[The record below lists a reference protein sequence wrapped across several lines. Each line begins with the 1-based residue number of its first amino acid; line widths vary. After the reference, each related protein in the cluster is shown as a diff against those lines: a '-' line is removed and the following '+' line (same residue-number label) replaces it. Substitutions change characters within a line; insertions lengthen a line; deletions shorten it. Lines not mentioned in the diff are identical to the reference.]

1 MCTQVCSFSG
11 WRGRIPGRSSV
22 VLKKKCFM
30 LCLQGAHFVQL
41 CCQRNIPLLF
51 LQNITGE
58 EKFFC
63 SYVQN
68 CPVLCGSCVNV
79 ERIHEYGVVWDHRM
93 SSEWSSFQILCIANF
108 QMTSLDSCPP
118 LNQGAA
124 WCALSYLTQSQYPSD
139 SKHMPWA
146 SLYLSPYS

>member
-1 MCTQVCSFSG
+1 MERPCLKKLPIITLQRTFKRSFWCFKRYQIFLKCQLKEHTRTYMCTQVCSISD
-11 WRGRIPGRSSV
+11 WRSRMPGRSSF

-93 SSEWSSFQILCIANF
+93 SSE
-108 QMTSLDSCPP
+108 
-118 LNQGAA
+118 
-124 WCALSYLTQSQYPSD
+124 
-139 SKHMPWA
+139 
-146 SLYLSPYS
+146 